1 MLKMLGG
8 DVVGM
13 STVHEVVAARHCDL
27 RSVLLIS
34 PKSYPIQRCPSTTKI
49 PLWLKIQ
56 PQDPPLGE
64 SCG

>member
-34 PKSYPIQRCPSTTKI
+34 PKSYPILSSGV
-49 PLWLKIQ
+49 LQ
-56 PQDPPLGE
+56 PQKSPYG
-64 SCG
+64 